1 MAAAHLSLVEVVPG
15 GIPLRDRRGSA
26 PAPRYRSSAAM
37 AVAMWVALAG
47 RRQRLGLCTPSCTA
61 VLASVW
67 VAGRQ
72 RLGLCTPSCTA
83 VLAWMWVALRGPD
96 GNGIR
101 LCTPSCTAVLAWM
114 WVALRGPAPGARRHT
129 QRVPDPREGLCPFE
143 PQKRGQHKCSA
154 RCHASGVPN
163 AGIDPNC
170 SRTAVTAAIQLTR
183 MQQAEARSLIRPINP
198 ATHCRRKPT
207 ENHIVFRDRPPSR
220 REASHRAGLVP

>member
-37 AVAMWVALAG
+37 AVAMWVALRGPAAKAWPLHSFLYCRTGFSVGGGAAKAWPLHSVLYWRTGLDVGGPARAG
-47 RRQRLGLCTPSCTA
+47 RRRHSPLHSVLYWRTGLDVGS
-61 VLASVW
+61 
-67 VAGRQ
+67 
-72 RLGLCTPSCTA
+72 
-83 VLAWMWVALRGPD
+83 
-96 GNGIR
+96 
-101 LCTPSCTAVLAWM
+101 
-114 WVALRGPAPGARRHT
+114 PARAGARGSA
-129 QRVPDPREGLCPFE
+129 PLDPREGLCPFE

-207 ENHIVFRDRPPSR
+207 ENHTVFRDRPPSR

>member
-37 AVAMWVALAG
+37 AVAMWVALRGSAAKAWPLHSFLYCRTGFSVGGGAAKAWPLHSVLYCRTGLDVGGPARAG
-47 RRQRLGLCTPSCTA
+47 RRRLG
-61 VLASVW
+61 
-67 VAGRQ
+67 
-72 RLGLCTPSCTA
+72 
-83 VLAWMWVALRGPD
+83 
-96 GNGIR
+96 

-114 WVALRGPAPGARRHT
+114 WVALRGPAPGAARHT

-143 PQKRGQHKCSA
+143 PQKRGHLKCSP

-198 ATHCRRKPT
+198 ATHCRREPT